1 MGELI
6 PLKEAQERAGISKNT
21 LKKIIAMHGITVYS
35 NPRDARQKLV
45 DYADV
50 EAALRPRPLRPHQDT
65 KIAA

>member
-6 PLKEAQERAGISKNT
+6 PLKEAQERAGVSKNT
-21 LKKIIAMHGITVYS
+21 LKKILKQHGITLYE

-45 DYADV
+45 DYSDV
-50 EAALRPRPLRPHQDT
+50 EAALRPRPLRSEQES